1 MSNIRPAVRAFLT
14 RAFRTTELRDEDD
27 IFARGLVTSLFAM
40 QLVMF
45 VEREFGVP
53 VGTED
58 LDVANFSSVDAIA
71 GFVERKLAAAV
82 AAGLTESAS
91 Q

>member
-1 MSNIRPAVRAFLT
+1 MSDVRLAVRGFLT
-14 RAFRTTELRDEDD
+14 RAFRTADLRDDDD
-27 IFARGLVTSLFAM
+27 IFARGFVTSLFAM

-53 VGTED
+53 VATDD
-58 LDVANFSSVDAIA
+58 LDVANFCSVSAIA
-71 GFVERKLAAAV
+71 GFVERKRTAAA
-82 AAGLTESAS
+82 AAGATEVRG